1 MKEEKIKEG
10 TIEDE
15 KTRIILELMGES
27 KIIDTISEDQSKD
40 DEYHD
45 SGYGQRTD
53 ARIDVIRRS
62 AGRVSELAEE
72 IGDLWDTGTNL
83 PNNA

>member
-1 MKEEKIKEG
+1 MMKEKNDTEL
-10 TIEDE
+10 EDE
-15 KTRIILELMGES
+15 KTRLILGLIGEA

-53 ARIDVIRRS
+53 ARIDVIKRS
-62 AGRVSELAEE
+62 AEKVAELAEE
-72 IGDLWDTGTNL
+72 IGDLWEIGTNL
-83 PNNA
+83 QG